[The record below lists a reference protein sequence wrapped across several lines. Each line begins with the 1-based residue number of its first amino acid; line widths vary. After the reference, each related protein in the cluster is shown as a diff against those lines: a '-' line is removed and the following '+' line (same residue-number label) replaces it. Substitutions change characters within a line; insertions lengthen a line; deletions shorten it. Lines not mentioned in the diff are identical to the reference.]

1 MIVPDPSV
9 SVVAQV
15 IQLAVAPVFLLAGVG
30 TTLGV
35 LANRLARVID
45 RARELEARREASQ
58 GNPAV
63 IAEELHNLSERGRLV
78 YRAIALL
85 VLAALLVGLVII
97 SLFVGVFFEVELGAA
112 IAALFVAAMLAFIA
126 ALVVFL
132 REVFVGTQGLRIG

>member
-15 IQLAVAPVFLLAGVG
+15 IQLAVAPVFLLTGVG
-30 TTLGV
+30 ATLGV

-45 RARELEARREASQ
+45 RARALEARRESNL
-58 GNPAV
+58 GDAV
-63 IAEELHNLSERGRLV
+63 AIAEELQHLSERGRLV

-85 VLAALLVGLVII
+85 VLAALLVGCVII
-97 SLFVGVFFEVELGAA
+97 SLFVGVFFEVELGGV
-112 IAALFVAAMLAFIA
+112 IAGLFVAAMLAFIA
-126 ALVVFL
+126 ALIVFL

>member
-1 MIVPDPSV
+1 VIVPDPSV

-15 IQLAVAPVFLLAGVG
+15 IQLAVAPVFLLTGVG
-30 TTLGV
+30 ATLGV

-45 RARELEARREASQ
+45 RARVLEARREAGQ
-58 GNPAV
+58 GDARA
-63 IAEELHNLSERGRLV
+63 IAEELHHLSERGRLV

-97 SLFVGVFFEVELGAA
+97 SLFVGVFFEVELGGV
-112 IAALFVAAMLAFIA
+112 IAALFVAAMLAFIG

>member
-1 MIVPDPSV
+1 VIVPDPSV

-15 IQLAVAPVFLLAGVG
+15 IQLAVAPVFLLTGVG
-30 TTLGV
+30 ATLGV

-45 RARELEARREASQ
+45 RARALEARREAGQ
-58 GNPAV
+58 GDPTA
-63 IAEELHNLSERGRLV
+63 ITEELHNLSERGRLV

-85 VLAALLVGLVII
+85 VLAALLVGFVII
-97 SLFVGVFFEVELGAA
+97 SLFVGVFFEVELGGV

-126 ALVVFL
+126 ALMVFL